1 MLPEDR
7 TGIVGWGV
15 YIPRWRIPLVE
26 IVREWGF
33 NPEQPEELGVIEK
46 SVAGIDEDAVT
57 MGWEAARNALKRAGV
72 KPSEIGAVWFGTESK
87 PYAVKPS
94 AT

>member
-1 MLPEDR
+1 MLPEEK

-15 YIPRWRIPLVE
+15 YVPRWRLKLSE
-26 IVREWGF
+26 IARVWGF
-33 NPEQPEELGVIEK
+33 NPKEPEELNVTEK

-72 KPSEIGAVWFGTESK
+72 NPKDIGAV
-87 PYAVKPS
+87 
-94 AT
+94 